1 MANAKTDAAFVEISS
16 LNELRTYAPQDKV
29 NVRMKPGVY
38 RIDDEILER
47 LVALNAA
54 RAAEE
59 AQGKIRYLRPDFQC
73 PEAVQ
78 GEMLVDATPSSRS
91 ARTASATQRDEGV
104 ASTTTKKQPW
114 PKTLPDQ
121 VQALRA
127 ALAAQPSPATAE
139 QLARTFSRAQTKR
152 VADLLETLATLGQ
165 AQRMD
170 GGRYASV

>member
-1 MANAKTDAAFVEISS
+1 MPTSRPTSAKA
-16 LNELRTYAPQDKV
+16 
-29 NVRMKPGVY
+29 
-38 RIDDEILER
+38 
-47 LVALNAA
+47 
-54 RAAEE
+54 
-59 AQGKIRYLRPDFQC
+59 
-73 PEAVQ
+73 
-78 GEMLVDATPSSRS
+78 ATPRPFNVEAKSPSRS
-91 ARTASATQRDEGV
+91 ARTASATQHDGDI
-104 ASTTTKKQPW
+104 ASTLPKQPW

-165 AQRMD
+165 AQKMD